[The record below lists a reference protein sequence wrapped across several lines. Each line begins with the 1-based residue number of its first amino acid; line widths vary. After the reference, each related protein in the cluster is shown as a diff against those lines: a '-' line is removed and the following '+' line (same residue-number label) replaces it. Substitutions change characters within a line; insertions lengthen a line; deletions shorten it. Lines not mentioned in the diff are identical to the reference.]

1 MNWLDFVII
10 AIVVVAAVMGMKTGL
25 IGTAFGAVGAFVGWL
40 VAAQVGDQV
49 GGLFDKSVTNDTT
62 ITVITYALIMI
73 AGLVAAGIIWRIA
86 RPFLSV
92 ATLGLA
98 GMVDK
103 LGGVV
108 LGLAVGV
115 AVSGALIV
123 VLARFAYDFEAP
135 EEGVAGRVADQIPNV
150 QKTRGTVDDAL
161 TGSAIVDAFVDITDA
176 LPADALGFIPS
187 DFETSLDILERNI
200 EAEDSS

>member
-10 AIVVVAAVMGMKTGL
+10 AIVVVAAVMGMKTGI
-25 IGTAFGAVGAFVGWL
+25 IGAAFGAVGAFVGWM
-40 VAAQVGDQV
+40 VAGQVGDRV
-49 GGLFDKSVTNDTT
+49 GGLFDESVTNDTT
-62 ITVITYALIMI
+62 VTVITYALIMI
-73 AGLVAAGIIWRIA
+73 AGIVVAGILWRIA
-86 RPFLSV
+86 RPFVSV
-92 ATLGLA
+92 TTLGMT

-123 VLARFAYDFEAP
+123 VLARFAYDFEIP
-135 EEGVAGRVADQIPNV
+135 DEGVAGRVADRIPDV
-150 QKTRGTVDDAL
+150 EKTRRTLDDAL
-161 TGSAIVDAFVDITDA
+161 TGSVIVEAFVDVTDA

-187 DFETSLDILERNI
+187 DFETSLDILEQNI